1 MAAVEVWTFSRRGY
15 GYNCLITVGWAETGE
30 RDPGDII
37 DHVPSMHP
45 TSVVCIL
52 EYAYYVLVMLTRLCI
67 IILVVGC
74 FLVPGA
80 QRHAVGAARL
90 ASCS

>member
-1 MAAVEVWTFSRRGY
+1 MAAVEVWTFSRRSY

-52 EYAYYVLVMLTRLCI
+52 ARVCILRLSNANKIVHNYTGGRMLFGPR
-67 IILVVGC
+67 
-74 FLVPGA
+74 
-80 QRHAVGAARL
+80 GAATCRGRRS
-90 ASCS
+90 AS

>member
-30 RDPGDII
+30 RDPGDMI
-37 DHVPSMHP
+37 DHVPK
-45 TSVVCIL
+45 
-52 EYAYYVLVMLTRLCI
+52 YAYYERSMHTRESMHNR
-67 IILVVGC
+67 
-74 FLVPGA
+74 A